1 MTTLASSRGVAACAS
16 AGTATSAAAGSA
28 PARAAFRRPLNAWVI
43 DSRRRGAWPRIR
55 TGTRC
60 RVRLGMSMRVPWK
73 DPSSGI
79 ARRPRRS
86 EFPQGL
92 HGFRCGRKQDLA
104 IGPAAGP
111 GSVPGPFDRVGDRSF
126 TWEVGWR
133 CRSAPCTVGPHSRDL
148 GRCRHRYNFRG
159 YAGHPGPTGKAPGFL
174 QRFSGQSGEVVSA
187 SGAGVREKGKDASK
201 PRNARDLADG
211 LS

>member
-1 MTTLASSRGVAACAS
+1 MASDV
-16 AGTATSAAAGSA
+16 AGS
-28 PARAAFRRPLNAWVI
+28 
-43 DSRRRGAWPRIR
+43 
-55 TGTRC
+55 
-60 RVRLGMSMRVPWK
+60 
-73 DPSSGI
+73 
-79 ARRPRRS
+79 RPR
-86 EFPQGL
+86 
-92 HGFRCGRKQDLA
+92 
-104 IGPAAGP
+104 
-111 GSVPGPFDRVGDRSF
+111 DRSG
-126 TWEVGWR
+126 TWTQVCSGPVRPGWR
-133 CRSAPCTVGPHSRDL
+133 SLVHMGSWLAVPSAPCTVGPHSRDL